1 MIKIKR
7 DFDDLSKK
15 HFLELKPLFEK
26 RINEMDLVSEKD
38 LNKFLE
44 DNIEKIIISK
54 PEELLKLETE
64 YLKIK
69 SFSQTIKF
77 TKSIKSISYI
87 FDYVFFREAKSFPA
101 YYTTKY
107 NSFILSKLLNI
118 NVCPYCNRNFTNT
131 VFKKSGEKITRPDFD
146 HFFSQKD
153 HPILALSFYN
163 LIPSCQICNSR
174 LKGDTEFNLK
184 DYFHPYIN
192 GFEDEVS
199 FNYLPNSTLG
209 AYGVQDKFSIFFEE
223 KSHKYSDKLK
233 SSQEVFKYK
242 EIYEYHGDIIEE
254 LVAKIYKGSQTYLD
268 SVRASFPGLN
278 ISEKEM
284 YRLAYGNY
292 MDEKDHEKRPFA
304 KLTKDIFDKL
314 GPDLIL

>member
-1 MIKIKR
+1 
-7 DFDDLSKK
+7 
-15 HFLELKPLFEK
+15 
-26 RINEMDLVSEKD
+26 
-38 LNKFLE
+38 
-44 DNIEKIIISK
+44 
-54 PEELLKLETE
+54 
-64 YLKIK
+64 
-69 SFSQTIKF
+69 
-77 TKSIKSISYI
+77 
-87 FDYVFFREAKSFPA
+87 
-101 YYTTKY
+101 
-107 NSFILSKLLNI
+107 
-118 NVCPYCNRNFTNT
+118 
-131 VFKKSGEKITRPDFD
+131 
-146 HFFSQKD
+146 
-153 HPILALSFYN
+153 
-163 LIPSCQICNSR
+163 
-174 LKGDTEFNLK
+174 
-184 DYFHPYIN
+184 
-192 GFEDEVS
+192 VS